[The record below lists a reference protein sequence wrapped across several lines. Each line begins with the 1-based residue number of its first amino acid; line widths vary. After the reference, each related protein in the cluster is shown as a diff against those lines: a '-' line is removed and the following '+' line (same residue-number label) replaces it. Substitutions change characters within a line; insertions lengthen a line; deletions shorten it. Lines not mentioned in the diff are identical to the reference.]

1 MIYTVPSSSTNTC
14 FVIEI
19 MMNTLKREPAFF
31 MAVIAAIYLYVFAPP
46 MEDIKYQLVVA
57 GILFIIILLCIFRVA
72 HFADVLAEMLGEPYG
87 TLLLTVCATLIE
99 VAVMITALT
108 HGDGNPT
115 FVRDTITATLF
126 IVLGGMMGLSMII
139 GGSYHLDQS
148 INTNGAHMYLGLL
161 IPLALLTLVL
171 PNFTTSTVGPTL
183 AWDQEVFIGVIS
195 LALYGVFIFAQ
206 TKRYRN
212 FFDDPYPFGASRG
225 ASSDAAHP
233 LAMHHEMEKLEWKK
247 VIHSAFWLVLTL
259 IVVILLIEKLA
270 ILINIGYARLGFPK
284 TLNGT
289 TVAILVLAPEWLA
302 ALYAAKANH
311 LQRSLNIALG
321 SGLATLSLS
330 VPVMLFWVAYNGL
343 HIELGLHPREIVM
356 LLASLWVAHVSISTG
371 KSNIMQGSILF
382 ILFISSIFLIFNP

>member
-1 MIYTVPSSSTNTC
+1 
-14 FVIEI
+14 
-19 MMNTLKREPAFF
+19 MNILKKEVAFF
-31 MAVIAAIYLYVFAPP
+31 IALITAIYLYLIAPP
-46 MEDIKYQLVVA
+46 VEIMGFQLLVSAV
-57 GILFIIILLCIFRVA
+57 LFCIILACIFRVA
-72 HFADVLAEMLGEPYG
+72 HFADHLAEMLGEPYG
-87 TLLLTVCATLIE
+87 TLLLTISATLIE

-139 GGSYHLDQS
+139 GGSYHLDQT

-171 PNFTTSTVGPTL
+171 PNFTTSTAGPTL
-183 AWDQEVFIGVIS
+183 AFSQEIFIGVIA

-212 FFDDPYPFGASRG
+212 FFDDPFPFGASRAG
-225 ASSDAAHP
+225 NQEESALHSGGHRPQS
-233 LAMHHEMEKLEWKK
+233 LNWKQISK
-247 VIHSAFWLVLTL
+247 SFFWLSICL

-270 ILINIGYARLGFPK
+270 ILIGIGYAKMGFPA

-289 TVAILVLAPEWLA
+289 TVAILVLAPEWIASLN
-302 ALYAAKANH
+302 AAKSNH

-330 VPVMLFWVAYNGL
+330 VPVMLFWVAYN
-343 HIELGLHPREIVM
+343 HHQIELGLHAREIVM

-371 KSNIMQGSILF
+371 KSNIMQGAILF

>member
-1 MIYTVPSSSTNTC
+1 MKI
-14 FVIEI
+14 
-19 MMNTLKREPAFF
+19 LKKEAAFF
-31 MAVIAAIYLYVFAPP
+31 IALVTAMYLYLIGPSVEL
-46 MEDIKYQLVVA
+46 MGYQLVVA
-57 GILFIIILLCIFRVA
+57 AALFGIILACIFRVA
-72 HFADVLAEMLGEPYG
+72 HFADHLAEMLGEPYG
-87 TLLLTVCATLIE
+87 TLLLTISATLIE

-115 FVRDTITATLF
+115 FVRDTIAATLF

-171 PNFTTSTVGPTL
+171 PNFTTSSVGPTL

-225 ASSDAAHP
+225 ATSDAAHTSVN
-233 LAMHHEMEKLEWKK
+233 HHEGTELEWKK
-247 VIHSAFWLVLTL
+247 IIHSVFWLVLTL

-270 ILINIGYARLGFPK
+270 ILISIGYARLGFPK

-330 VPVMLFWVAYNGL
+330 VPVMLFWVAYNDL

-382 ILFISSIFLIFNP
+382 ILFLSSIFLIFNP

>member
-1 MIYTVPSSSTNTC
+1 
-14 FVIEI
+14 
-19 MMNTLKREPAFF
+19 MNIFKREAALFI
-31 MAVIAAIYLYVFAPP
+31 AVITVIYLYLFAPP
-46 MEDIKYQLVVA
+46 IELMPYQLLA
-57 GILFIIILLCIFRVA
+57 AAILFCVILFCIFRVA
-72 HFADVLAEMLGEPYG
+72 HFADHLAEMLGEPYG
-87 TLLLTVCATLIE
+87 TLLLTISATLIE

-115 FVRDTITATLF
+115 FVRDTIAATLF

-171 PNFTTSTVGPTL
+171 PNFTTSTAGPTL
-183 AWDQEVFIGVIS
+183 AFSQEIFIGVIA

-206 TKRYRN
+206 TRRYRN

-225 ASSDAAHP
+225 GSPEEAKTSLSDHEAETLDWKNIAH
-233 LAMHHEMEKLEWKK
+233 
-247 VIHSAFWLVLTL
+247 SFFWLAASL

-270 ILINIGYARLGFPK
+270 ILINIGYAKLGFPE

-302 ALYAAKANH
+302 SLHAAKANH

-330 VPVMLFWVAYNGL
+330 VPVMLFWVAYN
-343 HIELGLHPREIVM
+343 HHQIELGLHAREIVM

-382 ILFISSIFLIFNP
+382 ILFVSSIFLIFNP

>member
-1 MIYTVPSSSTNTC
+1 MRNLKIYGPFFVALIAACYLYLIAPS
-14 FVIEI
+14 IELI
-19 MMNTLKREPAFF
+19 DYRIG
-31 MAVIAAIYLYVFAPP
+31 IAAILFV
-46 MEDIKYQLVVA
+46 I
-57 GILFIIILLCIFRVA
+57 ILFGIFRVA
-72 HFADVLAEMLGEPYG
+72 YFADHLAEMLGEPYG
-87 TLLLTVCATLIE
+87 TLLLTISATLIE

-139 GGSYHLDQS
+139 GSTFYLDQN
-148 INTNGAHMYLGLL
+148 INTNGANMYLGLL

-171 PNFTTSTVGPTL
+171 PNFTTSTIGPTL
-183 AWDQEVFIGVIS
+183 ALSQEVFIGIIA
-195 LALYGVFIFAQ
+195 LALYAVFIFAQ

-212 FFDDPYPFGASRG
+212 YFDDPFPFG
-225 ASSDAAHP
+225 SSSAKLVTNLEAP
-233 LAMHHEMEKLEWKK
+233 EKVEETSPIEWKK
-247 VIHSAFWLVLTL
+247 VFLPTFWLAAYL
-259 IVVILLIEKLA
+259 IVIILVIEKLA
-270 ILINIGYARLGFPK
+270 ILIGLGYAQMGFPK

-302 ALYAAKANH
+302 CIYAAKANH

-330 VPVMLFWVAYNGL
+330 VPVMLFWVAYHHY
-343 HIELGLHPREIVM
+343 HIVLGLESREIVM
-356 LLASLWVAHVSISTG
+356 LLTSLWVAHVSLSTG
-371 KSNIMQGSILF
+371 KSNIMQGAILF

>member
-1 MIYTVPSSSTNTC
+1 MKI
-14 FVIEI
+14 
-19 MMNTLKREPAFF
+19 LKKEAAFF
-31 MAVIAAIYLYVFAPP
+31 IALVTAMYLYFIGPSVEV
-46 MEDIKYQLVVA
+46 MGYQLVVA
-57 GILFIIILLCIFRVA
+57 AALFGIILACIFRVA
-72 HFADVLAEMLGEPYG
+72 HFADHLAEMLGEPYG
-87 TLLLTVCATLIE
+87 TLLLTISATLIE

-115 FVRDTITATLF
+115 FVRDTIAATLF

-139 GGSYHLDQS
+139 GGSYHLDQT

-171 PNFTTSTVGPTL
+171 PNFTTTTAGPTL
-183 AWDQEVFIGVIS
+183 AVSQEVFIGVIA

-212 FFDDPYPFGASRG
+212 FFDDPYPFGASRSASQEEVQAHSG
-225 ASSDAAHP
+225 ANGSRDLNWVEVS
-233 LAMHHEMEKLEWKK
+233 K
-247 VIHSAFWLVLTL
+247 SFFWLSICL

-270 ILINIGYARLGFPK
+270 ILIGIGYAKMGFPA

-289 TVAILVLAPEWLA
+289 TVAILVLAPEWIA
-302 ALYAAKANH
+302 ALNAAKANH

-330 VPVMLFWVAYNGL
+330 VPVMLFWVAYN
-343 HIELGLHPREIVM
+343 HHQIELGLHAREIVM

-371 KSNIMQGSILF
+371 KSNIMQGAILF